1 MKRILNLFRRSSP
14 LWAVLI
20 GSGTAMAQLALPIE
34 YRHHVEADA
43 WVNFMSRLGVPIS
56 QTVGVPAGSDG
67 RQPTGNESTGTF
79 TPPTSGQFRGFLA
92 FGGGPGMKS
101 SDQASAAA
109 SAMLQTGSTAFN
121 GAVAQ
126 AMALPVALSGGQPVL
141 ILRRAQVGAAYVS
154 RPVSFSFGSVVPP
167 PETDENGA
175 LLGNV
180 PNTSYWLPE
189 PFTTTGHSGSGYY
202 WSPHARQIY
211 AIQPGPLTITWRK
224 ASPYTTENPPPV
236 AYTNPNGPAR
246 FQTNGGNVFLLY
258 TETYVVSGS
267 AVKQPRKMYWTER
280 GFQKTGRPISV
291 PRARVGAVNIVY
303 NNSFPETV
311 PNEFEEVGGSDPT
324 AGSTNA
330 SLKELRTLWYD
341 RDQKSI
347 FAYNAE
353 GRVFVELLGDLRPD
367 GQTYVPL
374 GIEIVD
380 VSKQAVPSDTTVEL
394 GDRVVPP
401 EGGSLDELTPEP
413 LQQGLLDEF
422 AFRHS
427 VDPTGKPQ
435 LFAVRETVNLNDF
448 LVHWMEPGV
457 AGIEW
462 PKTFGRYRFVWP
474 TDMGRYSHYVR
485 TPAGTEDEAMLTS
498 VVLAP
503 ENAPFLA
510 YQDPLDRPR
519 AKFTPEFRFYTWL
532 DLAHPVHRTLLRY
545 SSGDNIAFERV
556 LSFLSSEVQDT
567 VQLGGDTLDKGV
579 GLERAGADG
588 VLRLDASLNS
598 YGTLPAGVYF
608 QPGAFTIEARVYV
621 REVRSWARLIDF
633 GNGPQANNV
642 LFALSAGTTGLP
654 RVEVHGDAG
663 SGSVSGLSAATPLP
677 LNRWVHLAVTSDGTT
692 GRIYYDGVVVGQGPL
707 AGPAQAVVRNL
718 AYVGRSNWADEL
730 VNADIDNLRIWNR
743 SLNAAELVEASSR
756 EYPAGTT
763 GLRTQFTFNRL
774 ENPAADSSG
783 SSTPMTLFGNA
794 RTEVPGLELLTAPRF
809 VRANVKVG
817 ERIQA
822 PTGEVGAVG
831 TDYVSGY
838 ILKAIGRSYNPLA
851 YIDPFVAGF
860 EVANQGAIIP
870 VNAIPGSNLLEV
882 WWFRRSDSRAG
893 LNTGNTDLGFRTAH
907 WPSVI
912 GRYTIQWPGSTPE
925 IVMASLSGGSAT
937 AEEASGFIYHQNDP
951 FKDGYNPNEE
961 HAIMSGG
968 KPYATRDDLN
978 NTTPGSG
985 YSSEPYVLVQYE
997 ANDGRP
1003 AMTLFRVLRE
1013 KPEAGWVFDYP
1024 VPAGQMIQPPPPLN
1038 FLSAPVEGAGDSAV
1052 NYNSEPTSLEG
1063 DLPGAWN
1070 ATTAQGRFGHYNRF
1084 TYRDRKQA
1092 FWVYRGP
1099 HGGLPPLEVGTYD
1112 PGTRTMTPLPDELTA
1127 VEGSSFRY
1135 TLHALRQGEFLETR
1149 LVGHPAWLQVSGLV
1163 LSGTPSAGS
1172 AGQENVVQL
1181 VVRDIYEGSTLTNEF
1196 VLKVLAFGGVASSQ
1210 QPLRI
1215 ISTNGYTGSVIE
1227 YTNRPPFLAHSPAP
1241 SNSFTMRY
1249 YYKTEPSF
1257 AWPGLSSPPASGS
1270 IVPYLRPLKAGGSG
1284 YEGDP
1289 HLKTTASLD
1298 IVYRP
1303 YWPVRDPKD
1312 QRKPVPILPYG
1323 GTLAG
1328 PAYELPGVRDF
1339 KTAHIL
1345 YQQSIAANLSNA
1357 VDSVVL
1363 HDPTRAKSARVDT
1376 QFESTLPAGIRTE
1389 LHQGK
1394 VYFPGLP
1401 PHLGKRLYLDPN
1413 IGPKGSL
1420 VYIGEYRKE
1429 LLGESYL
1436 QLNVLRGS
1444 DLQSAFD
1451 LCPTADAENY
1461 PKWTNLV
1468 ASLATVV
1475 QTFREDLP
1483 LAPGTYA
1490 PDTSLDS
1497 LVGVQDLA
1505 VVQDD
1510 NTAVDSYAMS
1520 ATGPGS
1526 GYVTLIESS
1535 GTAFTQP
1542 GDPVQMHV
1550 FRVGGGLV
1558 RGELKILPAENP
1570 LSELIS
1576 FQHTADLAGRFDE
1589 YEYQWKIAAPVDG
1602 LPPVSDPSMSQYL
1615 SLTPV
1620 APGIPR
1626 FTLGGSGIQV
1636 LGDNYIVM
1644 RYRPLSPEHPRYVD
1658 NPTDED
1664 WSPWTVPVLAEGWIK
1679 RVLAGINPFN
1689 QRITDLFNNR
1699 VNTDVSLLTQAGRR
1713 WEGDVALNLDTI
1725 NNYGLIEIYETVLRR
1740 GRSLSIESGFN
1751 YGPANDALLLAAGY
1765 LNDLYMALGNEAW
1778 ADAANPTIGIG
1789 TASNTY
1795 GDIATSL
1802 FSFRGQMPTLL
1813 EEELALLRGRDD
1825 ILQPGVEVTPVY
1837 NRLIWNYTRGIDA
1850 GEVIYALNYNIQENP
1865 DKTPDGVINAEDAAY
1880 LYPQGHGDAYGHYL
1894 TALKGYYS
1902 LLMNNQF
1909 DWVPRIEAVNVLG
1922 KPVSVDY
1929 QDERKFAAAAAAV
1942 VRAGRQIFDLTW
1954 RKDYA
1959 AGTSRGWSHFSP
1971 TRSNTQRTYATIEGT
1986 KNPVRHWGMD
1996 QWASRVGQ
2004 GAYLHWMVGNAILPY
2019 EDPNPNHE
2027 GIQKVDRTTVP
2038 ELRELAT
2045 LADGLQTAISNAE
2058 GGLSPLGV
2066 PEGGLAFDINPY
2078 LVAGAQ
2084 DGTHFEQV
2092 YNRAVRALNNAVGA
2106 FDDAKDVTRLMRSEE
2121 DSLAELQAQVSQQER
2136 AYEVALI
2143 ELYGTP
2149 YSDDVGPGR
2158 LYKQGYAGP
2167 DLIHYGYVDL
2177 PESNLPEIWS
2187 YSNTT
2192 EWTIPIRD
2200 IPKDWI
2206 EGTAVTTNS
2215 SGGLE
2220 TNVVPQVH
2228 YTHINFPEITNIT
2241 FNIGPHG
2248 FSQKPADWIGR
2259 RSYPGKIQQAIS
2271 EQISAHMRLRQTIN
2285 DTAGDLVVFQKTLD
2299 VFQADVD
2306 TYNAVREY
2314 NRDLM
2319 IADEVLEKAKFANDL
2334 YQKFQDSAIQNIVIA
2349 GNSTADT
2356 LPKSLVVGVA
2366 SGGDLTFAGRAAIHA
2381 AGLSLKA
2388 GFETAAFVRYT
2399 IVNALE
2405 LATST
2410 ARRQVEFWGIQP
2422 LEREK
2427 ELRGAIQDIG
2437 NKLGDMQGR
2446 LWTINERLREYD
2458 DKQRQVRTL
2467 IAQGDTIQ
2475 AEREIFRKRAS
2486 ALVQGFRTRDAAF
2499 RIFRNEKLE
2508 RYKTLF
2514 DLAAR
2519 YSLLAANAYDYETG
2533 LLSTSAG
2540 REFKARIINS
2550 RALGVVRDGV
2560 PQFAGSNTGDPG
2572 LSSALAEMKAD
2583 WDVVRGRLGF
2593 NSPDAYSTTVSM
2605 RTERFRILPGSDGDV
2620 AWRDALSRARMD
2632 NILDDAD
2639 VRRYC
2644 LQVDSGD
2651 GLPVPGLVL
2660 VFSTTV
2666 ADRVNLFGQPLAAGD
2681 STFSP
2686 SSYATKI
2693 FAAGAAFEG
2702 YRGMGV
2708 PSANGSTAGD
2718 TSAEDPGSWFLDPT
2732 ALSAT
2737 PYLYLIPVGADSM
2750 RTPPLGDSSK
2760 VRTWNVEDLAI
2771 PLPFNVGASAFAN
2784 GSVITSGSTLSEE
2797 LFTRRKHQA
2806 FRAVPSAEY
2815 FTPDIYYGGDLL
2827 RSQYTN
2833 NRLIGRSI
2841 WNSQWKLII
2850 PGRTLLNDPNEGL
2863 DRFIR
2868 TVNDIKLHFVTYS
2881 YSGN

>member
-1 MKRILNLFRRSSP
+1 MKRISHLFRWTGAFCAA
-14 LWAVLI
+14 LLV
-20 GSGTAMAQLALPIE
+20 SGTALAQLALPIE
-34 YRHHVEADA
+34 YRHSVLEDA
-43 WVNFMSRLGVPIS
+43 WINYLSRNGVPIS
-56 QTVGVPAGSDG
+56 QEAGNPPGSDG
-67 RQPTGNESTGTF
+67 RQPTGNESTGVF
-79 TPPTSGQFRGFLA
+79 TPPTAGQFRGFRA
-92 FGGGPGMKS
+92 MGGGPGMNAS
-101 SDQASAAA
+101 AQAAAAA
-109 SAMLQTGSTAFN
+109 STVLQTGSTALN
-121 GAVAQ
+121 GSVAQ
-126 AMALPVALSGGQPVL
+126 QMGLPVAVSGGQVTM
-141 ILRRAQVGAAYVS
+141 ILRRAQVGAPYLS
-154 RPVSFSFGSVVPP
+154 RPVSFSFGSIVPP
-167 PETDENGA
+167 PQTDEGGVS
-175 LLGNV
+175 LGTV
-180 PNTSYWLPE
+180 PNTAYWLPE
-189 PFTTTGHSGSGYY
+189 PYTTNRHEGVGYY

-224 ASPYTTENPPPV
+224 AAPYTANNPPPPS
-236 AYTNPNGPAR
+236 YTNPNGPAR

-267 AVKQPRKMYWTER
+267 SVKPPRKMYWTER
-280 GFQKTGRPISV
+280 GFQKTGRPVAV
-291 PRARVGAVNIVY
+291 PRARVGAVNIIY

-311 PNEFEEVGGSDPT
+311 PSEFAEVGGSDPT

-367 GQTYVPL
+367 GQTYIPL

-380 VSKQAVPSDTTVEL
+380 VSKQAVPSDTIVEL
-394 GDRVVPP
+394 GDRVIPP

-413 LQQGLLDEF
+413 LQQGLLNEF

-427 VDPTGKPQ
+427 VDPTAKPQ
-435 LFAVRETVNLNDF
+435 LYAVRETTNLNDY

-457 AGIEW
+457 AGLEW
-462 PKTFGRYRFVWP
+462 PKSFGRYRFVWP

-485 TPAGTEDEAMLTS
+485 TPADTEEAAMQTS

-532 DLAHPVHRTLLRY
+532 DLQYPVHRTLLRY
-545 SSGDNIAFERV
+545 SSGDNVAFERV
-556 LSFLSSEVQDT
+556 LSFLSGEVQDT
-567 VQLGGDTLDKGV
+567 VRLAGDTLDKGV
-579 GLERAGADG
+579 GLERIGANS
-588 VLRLDASLNS
+588 VLQLDASTGT
-598 YGTLPAGVYF
+598 YGQLPPGVYF
-608 QPGAFTIEARVYV
+608 TPGAFTIEARVYV
-621 REVRSWARLIDF
+621 REVRNWSRLIDF
-633 GNGPQANNV
+633 GNGPADHNV
-642 LFALSAGTTGLP
+642 VFALSAGMSGQP
-654 RVEVHGDAG
+654 RIEVQRENGA
-663 SGSVSGLSAATPLP
+663 VTMVQAATPLP
-677 LNRWVHLAVTSDGTT
+677 LNRWVHLAVTCDGSFA
-692 GRIYYDGVVVGQGPL
+692 RIYYDGVVVGQGALIAPT
-707 AGPAQAVVRNL
+707 QTVVRNL
-718 AYVGRSNWADEL
+718 AYVGRSNWPDDLA
-730 VNADIDNLRIWNR
+730 NADIDNLRIWNR
-743 SLNAAELVEASSR
+743 SLNTAEVVEASGR

-763 GLRTQFTFNRL
+763 GLRAQFTFNRI
-774 ENPAADSSG
+774 ENPSADSSG
-783 SSTPMTLFGNA
+783 SGTPMTLHGNA
-794 RTEVPGLELLTAPRF
+794 RAEVPGLNSLTAPRY
-809 VRANVKVG
+809 VRQNVVVGDRIHPPVG
-817 ERIQA
+817 ES
-822 PTGEVGAVG
+822 GATG
-831 TDYVSGY
+831 TDYLAGY
-838 ILKAIGRSYNPLA
+838 ILKAMGRSYNPLA
-851 YIDPFVAGF
+851 YKDPFVDGF
-860 EVANQGAIIP
+860 EAANKGSIIP
-870 VNAIPGSNLLEV
+870 VNAIPGSNQLEV
-882 WWFRRSDSRAG
+882 WWFRPSDSRAG
-893 LNTGNTDLGFRTAH
+893 LNAGNGLLGFRTAY

-912 GRYTIQWPGSTPE
+912 GSYTIGWPTNPRE
-925 IVMASLSGGSAT
+925 IVLASLKGGSVT
-937 AEEASGFIYHQNDP
+937 PAESSGIIYHQNDRL
-951 FKDGYNPNEE
+951 KDGYNPNEE

-968 KPYATRDDLN
+968 TPFATRDDLN
-978 NTTPGSG
+978 NTVVGPN
-985 YSSEPYVLVQYE
+985 YSSQPFVLVHYT

-1003 AMTLFRVLRE
+1003 SMAPFRVLRE
-1013 KPEAGWVFDYP
+1013 KPESGWVFDYL

-1038 FLSAPVEGAGDSAV
+1038 FLAPPVEGSGDLAV
-1052 NYNSEPTSLEG
+1052 NYNTEPTGGNG
-1063 DLPGAWN
+1063 DLPGSWSP
-1070 ATTAQGRFGHYNRF
+1070 TTSQGRYGHYNRF

-1099 HGGLPPLEVGTYD
+1099 HAGLPPMAVGTYNTA
-1112 PGTRTMTPLPDELTA
+1112 TRTMNPMPDELVA
-1127 VEGSSFRY
+1127 VEGEPFAFHI
-1135 TLHALRQGEFLETR
+1135 HALRQAEFLDTR
-1149 LVGHPAWLQVSGLV
+1149 AIGLPAWLQISGLR
-1163 LSGTPSAGS
+1163 LSGTPPAAS
-1172 AGQENVVQL
+1172 AGQQTPIEVI
-1181 VVRDIYEGSTLTNEF
+1181 VRDLYEQSTVTNQIL
-1196 VLKVLAFGGVASSQ
+1196 VKVMASGAMASNQVALS
-1210 QPLRI
+1210 I
-1215 ISTNGYTGSVIE
+1215 ISTNQYTGSVIE
-1227 YTNRPPFLAHSPAP
+1227 FTNRAPFLAHSPAP

-1249 YYKTEPSF
+1249 YYRTEPSF
-1257 AWPGLSSPPASGS
+1257 AWPGLSSPPVSGS
-1270 IVPYLRPLKAGGSG
+1270 IVPYLRPLKSDGSG
-1284 YEGDP
+1284 YEGEP
-1289 HLKTTASLD
+1289 HRTNTASLD

-1312 QRKPVPILPYG
+1312 ERKPLPTLPYG

-1345 YQQSIAANLSNA
+1345 YQQSVAANLSNV
-1357 VDSVVL
+1357 VDSAVL
-1363 HDPTRAKSARVDT
+1363 HDATRAKFARVDT
-1376 QFESTLPAGIRTE
+1376 EFESTLPAGIRTE

-1413 IGPKGSL
+1413 VGPKGSL
-1420 VYIGEYRKE
+1420 VLVGEYRKE

-1444 DLQSAFD
+1444 DLLSAFD
-1451 LCPTADAENY
+1451 LCPTNDTANY

-1468 ASLATVV
+1468 ASLSTVV
-1475 QTFREDLP
+1475 RTFRENLP
-1483 LAPGTYA
+1483 QAPGTYA
-1490 PDTSLDS
+1490 PSTALDRS
-1497 LVGVQDLA
+1497 VGVEELA

-1510 NTAVDSYAMS
+1510 NTAVDSYALS

-1535 GTAFTQP
+1535 GTASTQP
-1542 GDPVQMHV
+1542 GDPIQMHV
-1550 FRVGGGLV
+1550 FRVGGDLV

-1576 FQHTADLAGRFDE
+1576 FQHTPDLAGRFDE
-1589 YEYQWKIAAPVDG
+1589 YEYQWKIAAPVNG
-1602 LPPVSDPSMSQYL
+1602 FPPVPDASMSQYL
-1615 SLTPV
+1615 TLTPI

-1626 FTLGGSGIQV
+1626 FTLGGAGIQV

-1644 RYRPLSPEHPRYVD
+1644 RYRPISPEHPRYVASPKD
-1658 NPTDED
+1658 AD
-1664 WSPWTVPVLAEGWIK
+1664 WSQWTAPVLAEGWIK

-1689 QRITDLFNNR
+1689 QRITDLYNNR

-1765 LNDLYMALGNEAW
+1765 LNDLYMTLGNEAW

-1802 FSFRGQMPTLL
+1802 FAFRGQTASLL

-1825 ILQPGVEVTPVY
+1825 VFQPGVEVTPVY

-1850 GEVIYALNYNIQENP
+1850 GEVIYAINYNIQENP
-1865 DKTPDGVINAEDAAY
+1865 DKTPDGIINAEDAAY
-1880 LYPQGHGDAYGHYL
+1880 LFPQGHGDAYGHYL

-1942 VRAGRQIFDLTW
+1942 ARTGRQIFDLAW

-1959 AGTSRGWSHFSP
+1959 AGTDQGWEHFSP
-1971 TRSNTQRTYATIEGT
+1971 SRVNTQRSYTTTEGSR
-1986 KNPVRHWGMD
+1986 NPERFWGMD
-1996 QWASRVGQ
+1996 HWASRTGQ
-2004 GAYLHWMVGNAILPY
+2004 GAYLHWMVGNAILPF
-2019 EDPNPNHE
+2019 EDPDPTHE

-2045 LADGLQTAISNAE
+2045 LAEGLQTAMANAE
-2058 GGLSPLGV
+2058 GGLSPLGI

-2092 YNRAVRALNNAVGA
+2092 YNRAIRALNNAVA
-2106 FDDAKDVTRLMRSEE
+2106 SFDDAKDVTRLMRSEQ

-2136 AYEVALI
+2136 AYEVSLI

-2149 YSDDVGPGR
+2149 YSDDIGPGK

-2167 DLIHYGYVDL
+2167 DLIHYAYVDL
-2177 PESNLPEIWS
+2177 PEANLPEIWS

-2192 EWTIPIRD
+2192 EWSIAIRD
-2200 IPKDWI
+2200 IPKNWI
-2206 EGTAVTTNS
+2206 AGTSVTTNS
-2215 SGGLE
+2215 AGRLQ
-2220 TNVVPQVH
+2220 TNAIPQVH

-2248 FSQKPADWIGR
+2248 FADKPSDWIGR
-2259 RSYPGKIQQAIS
+2259 RRYPGKIQQAIS

-2285 DTAGDLVVFQKTLD
+2285 DTAGDLVVFQKTID
-2299 VFQADVD
+2299 VFEADIA
-2306 TYNAVREY
+2306 TYNAVRGL
-2314 NRDLM
+2314 NTDLL

-2334 YQKFQDSAIQNIVIA
+2334 YQKFQDSAIENIVIA
-2349 GNSTADT
+2349 GNSTSDT

-2366 SGGDLTFAGRAAIHA
+2366 SGGDLTFAGRAAIYA

-2410 ARRQVEFWGIQP
+2410 ARRQVEFWDIQP

-2427 ELRGAIQDIG
+2427 ELRGAVQDIG

-2467 IAQGDTIQ
+2467 IAEGDTIQ
-2475 AEREIFRKRAS
+2475 AEREIFRKRSA
-2486 ALVQGFRTRDAAF
+2486 ALVQGYRTRDAAF
-2499 RIFRNEKLE
+2499 RVFRNEKLE

-2533 LLSTSAG
+2533 LLNTSAG
-2540 REFKARIINS
+2540 RDFKGRIINS
-2550 RALGVVRDGV
+2550 RALGVVRDGQ

-2605 RTERFRILPGSDGDV
+2605 RTERFRILPGADGDV
-2620 AWRDALSRARMD
+2620 AWRDALNRARKD

-2639 VRRYC
+2639 VRRFC

-2651 GLPVPGLVL
+2651 GLPVPGIVL
-2660 VFSTTV
+2660 TFSTTV
-2666 ADRVNLFGQPLAAGD
+2666 ADGLNLFGQTLAAGD

-2686 SSYATKI
+2686 SSFATKI

-2718 TSAEDPGSWFLDPT
+2718 ASAEDPGSWFLDP
-2732 ALSAT
+2732 AGLSAT
-2737 PYLYLIPVGADSM
+2737 PFLYLIPVGADTM
-2750 RTPPLGDSSK
+2750 RTPPLGDTSK

-2771 PLPFNVGASAFAN
+2771 PLPFNVGAAAFAN
-2784 GSVITSGSTLSEE
+2784 GNVITSGSTLSEE
-2797 LFTRRKHQA
+2797 LFARRKHQA

-2815 FTPDIYYGGDLL
+2815 FTTDIYYGGDLL

-2841 WNSQWKLII
+2841 WNSQWKLVI
-2850 PGRTLLNDPNEGL
+2850 PGRTLLNNPNEGL

>member
-1 MKRILNLFRRSSP
+1 MKRITNLLRWTGA
-14 LWAVLI
+14 LGAALLGA
-20 GSGTAMAQLALPIE
+20 GSAMAQLALPIE
-34 YRHHVEADA
+34 YRHNVLEDA
-43 WVNFMSRLGVPIS
+43 WVNYLSRIGVPIS
-56 QTVGVPAGSDG
+56 QTVGNPAGSDG
-67 RQPTGNESTGTF
+67 RQPGGNESTGTF
-79 TPPTSGQFRGFLA
+79 TPPTSGQFSGFLA
-92 FGGGPGMKS
+92 LGGGPGMTV
-101 SDQASAAA
+101 DRQATATA
-109 SAMLQTGSTAFN
+109 STVLQTGSTAFN

-126 AMALPVALSGGQPVL
+126 QMGLPVAVSGGQVAM
-141 ILRRAQVGAAYVS
+141 ILRRAQVGAPYLS
-154 RPVSFSFGSVVPP
+154 RPVSFSFGSIVPP
-167 PETDENGA
+167 PEITETGA
-175 LLGNV
+175 LLGSV
-180 PNTSYWLPE
+180 PNTAYWLPE
-189 PFTTTGHSGSGYY
+189 PYTTNGHEGAGYY

-224 ASPYTTENPPPV
+224 ATPYNANNPPPP

-267 AVKQPRKMYWTER
+267 SVKTPRKMYWTER
-280 GFQKTGRPISV
+280 GFQKTGRPVAV
-291 PRARVGAVNIVY
+291 PRARVGAVNIIY

-311 PNEFEEVGGSDPT
+311 AQEFAEVGGSDPT

-380 VSKQAVPSDTTVEL
+380 VSKQAVPSDTTIEL

-401 EGGSLDELTPEP
+401 EGGSLDDLSPEP
-413 LQQGLLDEF
+413 LQQGLLNEF

-427 VDPTGKPQ
+427 VDPAAKPQ
-435 LFAVRETVNLNDF
+435 LYAVRETTNLNDY
-448 LVHWMEPGV
+448 LVHWMESGV
-457 AGIEW
+457 AGLEW
-462 PKTFGRYRFVWP
+462 PKSFGRYRFVWP
-474 TDMGRYSHYVR
+474 TDMGRYSHYAR
-485 TPAGTEDEAMLTS
+485 TPAATEQEAMQTA

-519 AKFTPEFRFYTWL
+519 AKFTPEFGFYTWL
-532 DLAHPVHRTLLRY
+532 DLPYPIHRTLLRY
-545 SSGDNIAFERV
+545 SSGDNVAFERV

-567 VQLGGDTLDKGV
+567 VQLAGESLDKGV
-579 GLERAGADG
+579 GLERAGAES
-588 VLRLDASLNS
+588 VLRLDASSGS
-598 YGTLPAGVYF
+598 YGQLPPGVYF
-608 QPGAFTIEARVYV
+608 PPGAFSVEARVYV
-621 REVRSWARLIDF
+621 REVRNWCRLIDF
-633 GNGPQANNV
+633 GNGPAANNV
-642 LFALSAGTTGLP
+642 VVALSAGTSGHP
-654 RVEVHGDAG
+654 RFEIQGDN
-663 SGSVSGLSAATPLP
+663 GSVSLLGANTPLP
-677 LNRWVHLAVTSDGTT
+677 LNRWVHLAVTFDGTI
-692 GRIYYDGVVVGQGPL
+692 GRIYYDGVVVGQG
-707 AGPAQAVVRNL
+707 AMTGFTQSTVRNL
-718 AYVGRSNWADEL
+718 AYVGRSNWPDDL
-730 VNADIDNLRIWNR
+730 TNADIDNLRIWNR
-743 SLNAAELVEASSR
+743 SLNSAELVEAAGR
-756 EYPAGTT
+756 EYPAGTS
-763 GLRTQFTFNRL
+763 GLRAQFTFNRL

-783 SSTPMTLFGNA
+783 SGTPMTLHGNA
-794 RTEVPGLELLTAPRF
+794 RTEVPGLQILTAPRF
-809 VRANVKVG
+809 VRGNVAVG
-817 ERIQA
+817 ERIQ
-822 PTGEVGAVG
+822 PPSGELGASG
-831 TDYVSGY
+831 SNYLAGY
-838 ILKAIGRSYNPLA
+838 ILKAIGTSYNPLA
-851 YIDPFVAGF
+851 YVDPFVGGF
-860 EVANQGAIIP
+860 EAANKGAIIP
-870 VNAIPGSNLLEV
+870 VNAIPGNNLLEV
-882 WWFRRSDSRAG
+882 WWFRANDSRAG
-893 LNTGNTDLGFRTAH
+893 LNTGNNLLGFRTAY

-912 GRYTIQWPGSTPE
+912 GKYTIHWPGNPRE
-925 IVMASLSGGSAT
+925 IVMANFKGGTVSP
-937 AEEASGFIYHQNDP
+937 EEAKGFIYYQNDP

-968 KPYATRDDLN
+968 TPFATRDDLN
-978 NTTPGSG
+978 QTTAGPG
-985 YSSEPYVLVQYE
+985 YSSLPFVLVQYP

-1003 AMTLFRVLRE
+1003 AMAPFRVLRE
-1013 KPEAGWVFDYP
+1013 KPEAGWVFDYV
-1024 VPAGQMIQPPPPLN
+1024 VPAGQMLQPPPPLN
-1038 FLSAPVEGAGDSAV
+1038 FLAAPVEGAGDLAV
-1052 NYNSEPTSLEG
+1052 NYNTEPAGGDG
-1063 DLPGAWN
+1063 DLPGGWSTSAEN
-1070 ATTAQGRFGHYNRF
+1070 GRFGHYNRF
-1084 TYRDRKQA
+1084 TYRDRKHN

-1099 HGGLPPLEVGTYD
+1099 HAGLPPMEVGTYD
-1112 PGTRTMTPLPDELTA
+1112 PVSRVMEPMPEELVA
-1127 VEGSSFRY
+1127 VEGELFRF
-1135 TLHALRQGEFLETR
+1135 TIHALRQTEYLDTR
-1149 LVGHPAWLQVSGLV
+1149 ATGLPAWLQVAGLQ
-1163 LSGTPSAGS
+1163 LSGTPPTSS
-1172 AGQENVVQL
+1172 AGQETPIEL
-1181 VVRDIYEGSTLTNEF
+1181 IVRDLYEQSTITNRVTVKVMAAGSI
-1196 VLKVLAFGGVASSQ
+1196 ASFQ
-1210 QPLRI
+1210 EPLRI
-1215 ISTNGYTGSVIE
+1215 TSTNGYTGSIVDF
-1227 YTNRPPFLAHSPAP
+1227 TTRAPFLAHSPAP

-1257 AWPGLSSPPASGS
+1257 AWPGFSSPPVAGS
-1270 IVPYLRPLKAGGSG
+1270 IVPYLRPLKSGAPG
-1284 YEGDP
+1284 YEGQP

-1303 YWPVRDPKD
+1303 FWPVRDPKD
-1312 QRKPVPILPYG
+1312 ERKPVPILPYG
-1323 GTLAG
+1323 GTVAG
-1328 PAYELPGVRDF
+1328 PAFELPGVRDF
-1339 KTAHIL
+1339 KTAHVL
-1345 YQQSIAANLSNA
+1345 YQQSVAANITNV

-1363 HDPTRAKSARVDT
+1363 HDATRGKFARVDSE
-1376 QFESTLPAGIRTE
+1376 FESDLPAGIRTE
-1389 LHQGK
+1389 RHQGK

-1420 VYIGEYRKE
+1420 VLVGEYKRE

-1436 QLNVLRGS
+1436 QLNVLRGG
-1444 DLQSAFD
+1444 DLQTAID
-1451 LCPTADAENY
+1451 LCPAADTLNY
-1461 PKWTNLV
+1461 PKWSNLV
-1468 ASLATVV
+1468 SSLSSVV
-1475 QTFREDLP
+1475 QTFRENLP
-1483 LAPGTYA
+1483 LAPGTYVPA
-1490 PDTSLDS
+1490 SALDRS
-1497 LVGVQDLA
+1497 VGVEELA
-1505 VVQDD
+1505 VVEDD
-1510 NTAVDSYAMS
+1510 NTAVDSYALS

-1542 GDPVQMHV
+1542 GDPVQMHI

-1576 FQHTADLAGRFDE
+1576 FQHTPDLAGRFDE
-1589 YEYQWKIAAPVDG
+1589 YEYEWKIAAPVDG
-1602 LPPVSDPSMSQYL
+1602 LPPLSDVSMSQYL
-1615 SLTPV
+1615 SLTPTG
-1620 APGIPR
+1620 PGIPR

-1644 RYRPLSPEHPRYVD
+1644 RYRPLGTNHPLYV
-1658 NPTDED
+1658 NVPTDAD
-1664 WSPWTVPVLAEGWIK
+1664 WSQWTAPVLAEGWIK

-1765 LNDLYMALGNEAW
+1765 LNDLYMTLGNEAW
-1778 ADAANPTIGIG
+1778 ADASNPTIGIG

-1802 FSFRGQMPTLL
+1802 FSFRGQMPSLL

-1825 ILQPGVEVTPVY
+1825 ILQPGVEITPVY

-1850 GEVIYALNYNIQENP
+1850 GEVVYALNYNIQENP
-1865 DKTPDGVINAEDAAY
+1865 DKTPDGIINAEDAAY
-1880 LYPQGHGDAYGHYL
+1880 LFPQGHGDAYGHYL

-1922 KPVSVDY
+1922 KAVSVDY
-1929 QDERKFAAAAAAV
+1929 QDERKFASAAAAV
-1942 VRAGRQIFDLTW
+1942 ARTGRQIFDLAW

-1959 AGTSRGWSHFSP
+1959 TGTGNGWDHFSP
-1971 TRSNTQRTYATIEGT
+1971 SRVNTQRSYTTTEGT
-1986 KNPVRHWGMD
+1986 RNPERFWGMD
-1996 QWASRVGQ
+1996 HWASRVGQ
-2004 GAYLHWMVGNAILPY
+2004 GAYLHWMVGNAILPH
-2019 EDPNPNHE
+2019 EDPDPTHE

-2038 ELRELAT
+2038 ELREIAT
-2045 LADGLQTAISNAE
+2045 LAEGLQTAMSNAE
-2058 GGLSPLGV
+2058 GGLSPLGI

-2084 DGTHFEQV
+2084 EGTHFEQV
-2092 YNRAVRALNNAVGA
+2092 YNRATRALNNAVAA
-2106 FDDAKDVTRLMRSEE
+2106 FDDAKDVTRLMRSEQ

-2149 YSDDVGPGR
+2149 YSDDVGPGK

-2177 PESNLPEIWS
+2177 PEAVFPEIWS

-2192 EWTIPIRD
+2192 EWSISLRD

-2206 EGTAVTTNS
+2206 AGTSITTNS
-2215 SGGLE
+2215 SGGLQ
-2220 TNVVPQVH
+2220 TNLIPQVH

-2248 FSQKPADWIGR
+2248 FAEKPSDWIGR
-2259 RSYPGKIQQAIS
+2259 RAYPGKIQQAIS

-2285 DTAGDLVVFQKTLD
+2285 DTAGDLVVFQKTID
-2299 VFQADVD
+2299 VFEADIA
-2306 TYNAVREY
+2306 TYNAVRGL
-2314 NRDLM
+2314 NTDLL

-2334 YQKFQDSAIQNIVIA
+2334 YQKFQDSAIENIVIA
-2349 GNSTADT
+2349 GNSTSDT

-2366 SGGDLTFAGRAAIHA
+2366 SGGDLTFAGRAAIYA

-2410 ARRQVEFWGIQP
+2410 ARRQVEFWDIQP

-2427 ELRGAIQDIG
+2427 ELRGAVQDIG

-2475 AEREIFRKRAS
+2475 AEREIFRKRSA
-2486 ALVQGFRTRDAAF
+2486 ALVQGYRTRDAAF
-2499 RIFRNEKLE
+2499 RVFRNEKLE

-2533 LLSTSAG
+2533 LLNSTAG
-2540 REFKARIINS
+2540 REFKGRIINS
-2550 RALGVVRDGV
+2550 RALGVVRDGQ
-2560 PQFAGSNTGDPG
+2560 PQFAGSNAGDPG
-2572 LSSALAEMKAD
+2572 LSSVLAEMRAD

-2605 RTERFRILPGSDGDV
+2605 RTERFRILPGTDGDV
-2620 AWRDALSRARMD
+2620 AWRDALNRARMD

-2639 VRRYC
+2639 VRRFC

-2651 GLPVPGLVL
+2651 GLPVPGIVL
-2660 VFSTTV
+2660 TFSTTV
-2666 ADRVNLFGQPLAAGD
+2666 ADGLNLFGQPLAAGD

-2686 SSYATKI
+2686 SSFATKI

-2708 PSANGSTAGD
+2708 PSANGSTAGEA
-2718 TSAEDPGSWFLDPT
+2718 SAAEPGSWFLDP
-2732 ALSAT
+2732 AGLSAT
-2737 PYLYLIPVGADSM
+2737 PFLYLIPVGADTM

-2771 PLPFNVGASAFAN
+2771 PLPFNVGAAAFAN
-2784 GSVITSGSTLSEE
+2784 GGVITSGSTLSEE
-2797 LFTRRKHQA
+2797 LFARRKHQA

-2841 WNSQWKLII
+2841 WNSQWKLVI
-2850 PGRTLLNDPNEGL
+2850 PGRTLLNNPNEGL